1 MKTFKIIET
10 LKKSFIQIKDDTF
23 RYVLIIILA
32 ESMSLLLIKQI
43 ADRVFKI
50 ALFRANIIGITNEN
64 FWELLGSPTSLVFLI
79 MSVLLI
85 AIFILF
91 QLTVIIKFA
100 NRPYENRK
108 LGKNDFIKPLR
119 KIFSSQ
125 ILLILV
131 YIFLIMPNAN
141 IGLTTNITSNVH
153 LPRFVVDAV
162 LENPAGLIAYTSAI
176 VLAFILNIRLFF
188 TPVIFITRDELSF
201 IESAKESWNLTK
213 KRSFKIFQLVT
224 VITLL
229 TSAITIAGVF
239 LLSIPMALVPDTKI
253 QVAKITGALSVSMI
267 FFFLAFTISYSSIFT
282 LQAIVVAYHEILGE
296 KPYLREKNF
305 APKKHHL
312 LVNIVMVVV
321 FIVFGV
327 NVYLN
332 TPSDALTSSTKV
344 VSHRGESVKAIEN
357 TLESLQIAST
367 YKPDY
372 VEMDIQMTQDGHLIV
387 FHDNT
392 LKRLSKQS
400 DNIHLLTLEEIQKV
414 TLVHNGY
421 ESRIPTFDEYVAEAK
436 KLNQPLMVELKTSKY
451 DQDDFIEK
459 MIATLDRYEMRPVTA
474 FQSLDKTAILKLKEL
489 YPDTYTGYILGLN
502 IGGLERLDVDF
513 YSIEDS
519 SISSRTLNDIERY
532 NKDLFVWTVNE
543 EDRMDLYLTMEVT
556 GIITDHVEAAQKVI
570 EDLKAATPFDR
581 IYKDVLSSLK

>member
-64 FWELLGSPTSLVFLI
+64 FWELLGSPTSLIFLI

-108 LGKNDFIKPLR
+108 LGKNDFINPLR

-201 IESAKESWNLTK
+201 IESAKESWALTK

-282 LQAIVVAYHEILGE
+282 LQATVVAYHEILGE

-372 VEMDIQMTQDGHLIV
+372 VEMDIQMTQDGHLVV

-459 MIATLDRYEMRPVTA
+459 MIATLDKYEMRPVTA

-556 GIITDHVEAAQKVI
+556 GIITDHVEAAQNVI

>member
-64 FWELLGSPTSLVFLI
+64 FWELLGSPTSLIFLI

-108 LGKNDFIKPLR
+108 LGKNDFINPLR

-201 IESAKESWNLTK
+201 IESAKESWALTK

-282 LQAIVVAYHEILGE
+282 LQATVVAYHEILGE

-372 VEMDIQMTQDGHLIV
+372 VEMDIQMTQDGHLVV

-459 MIATLDRYEMRPVTA
+459 MIATLDKYEMRPVTA

-532 NKDLFVWTVNE
+532 NKNLFVWTVNE

-556 GIITDHVEAAQKVI
+556 GIITDHVEAAQNVI

>member
-64 FWELLGSPTSLVFLI
+64 FWELLGSPTSLIFLI

-108 LGKNDFIKPLR
+108 LGKNDFINPLR

-201 IESAKESWNLTK
+201 IESAKESWALTK

-282 LQAIVVAYHEILGE
+282 LQATVVAYHEILGE

-372 VEMDIQMTQDGHLIV
+372 VEMDIQMTQDGHLVV

-400 DNIHLLTLEEIQKV
+400 YNIHLLTLEEIQKV

-459 MIATLDRYEMRPVTA
+459 MIATLDKYEMRPVTA

-556 GIITDHVEAAQKVI
+556 GIITDHVEAAQNVI

>member
-64 FWELLGSPTSLVFLI
+64 FWELLGSPTSLIFLI

-108 LGKNDFIKPLR
+108 LGKNDFINPLR

-201 IESAKESWNLTK
+201 IESAKESWALTK

-253 QVAKITGALSVSMI
+253 QLAKITGALSVSMI

-282 LQAIVVAYHEILGE
+282 LQATVVAYHEILGE

-372 VEMDIQMTQDGHLIV
+372 VEMDIQMTQDGHLVV

-459 MIATLDRYEMRPVTA
+459 MIATLDKYEMRPVTA

-556 GIITDHVEAAQKVI
+556 GIITDHVEAAQNVI

>member
-64 FWELLGSPTSLVFLI
+64 FWELLGSPTSLIFLI

-108 LGKNDFIKPLR
+108 LGKNDFINPLR

-201 IESAKESWNLTK
+201 IESAKESWALTK

-282 LQAIVVAYHEILGE
+282 LQATVVAYHEILGE

-372 VEMDIQMTQDGHLIV
+372 VEMDIQMTQDGHLVV

-459 MIATLDRYEMRPVTA
+459 MIATLDKYEMRPVTA

-513 YSIEDS
+513 YSIEYS

-556 GIITDHVEAAQKVI
+556 GIITDHVEAAQNVI

>member
-64 FWELLGSPTSLVFLI
+64 FWELLGSPTSLIFLI

-108 LGKNDFIKPLR
+108 LGKNDFINPLR

-201 IESAKESWNLTK
+201 IESAKESWALTK

-282 LQAIVVAYHEILGE
+282 LQSTVVAYHEILGE

-372 VEMDIQMTQDGHLIV
+372 VEMDIQMTQDGHLVV

-459 MIATLDRYEMRPVTA
+459 MIATLDKYEMRPVTA

-556 GIITDHVEAAQKVI
+556 GIITDHVEAAQNVI
-570 EDLKAATPFDR
+570 ENLKAVTPFDR

>member
-64 FWELLGSPTSLVFLI
+64 FWELLGSPTSLIFLI

-108 LGKNDFIKPLR
+108 LGKNDFINPLR

-201 IESAKESWNLTK
+201 IESAKESWALTK

-282 LQAIVVAYHEILGE
+282 LQSTVVAYHEILGE

-372 VEMDIQMTQDGHLIV
+372 VEMDIQMTQDGHLVV

-459 MIATLDRYEMRPVTA
+459 MIATLDKYEMRPVTA

-556 GIITDHVEAAQKVI
+556 GIITDHVEAAQNVI
-570 EDLKAATPFDR
+570 ENLKAATPFDR

>member
-64 FWELLGSPTSLVFLI
+64 FWELLGSPTSLIFLI

-108 LGKNDFIKPLR
+108 LGKNDFINPLR

-201 IESAKESWNLTK
+201 IESAKESWALTK

-282 LQAIVVAYHEILGE
+282 LQATVVAYHEILGE

-372 VEMDIQMTQDGHLIV
+372 VEMDIQMTQDGHLVV

-459 MIATLDRYEMRPVTA
+459 MIATLDKYEMRPVTA

-556 GIITDHVEAAQKVI
+556 GIITDHVEAAQNVI

-581 IYKDVLSSLK
+581 IYKGVLSSLK

>member
-64 FWELLGSPTSLVFLI
+64 FWELLGSPTSIIFLI

-108 LGKNDFIKPLR
+108 LGKNDFINPLR

-201 IESAKESWNLTK
+201 IESAKESWALTK

-282 LQAIVVAYHEILGE
+282 LQATVVAYHEILGE

-372 VEMDIQMTQDGHLIV
+372 VEMDIQMTQDGHLVV

-451 DQDDFIEK
+451 NQDDFIEK
-459 MIATLDRYEMRPVTA
+459 MIATLDKYEMRPVTA

-556 GIITDHVEAAQKVI
+556 GIITDHVEAAQNVI

>member
-64 FWELLGSPTSLVFLI
+64 FWELLGSPTSLIFLI

-108 LGKNDFIKPLR
+108 LGKNDFINPLR

-201 IESAKESWNLTK
+201 IESAKESWALTK

-282 LQAIVVAYHEILGE
+282 LQATVVAYHEILGE

-357 TLESLQIAST
+357 ILESLQIAST

-372 VEMDIQMTQDGHLIV
+372 VEMDIQMTQDGHLVV

-459 MIATLDRYEMRPVTA
+459 MIATLDKYEMRPVTA

-556 GIITDHVEAAQKVI
+556 GIITDHVEAAQNVI

>member
-64 FWELLGSPTSLVFLI
+64 FWELLGSPTSLIFLI

-108 LGKNDFIKPLR
+108 LGKNDFINPLR

-201 IESAKESWNLTK
+201 IESAKESWALTK

-282 LQAIVVAYHEILGE
+282 LQATVVAYHEILGE

-372 VEMDIQMTQDGHLIV
+372 VEMDIQMTQDGHLVV

-392 LKRLSKQS
+392 LKRLSTQS

-459 MIATLDRYEMRPVTA
+459 MIATLDKYEMRPVTA

-543 EDRMDLYLTMEVT
+543 EVRMDLYLTMEVT
-556 GIITDHVEAAQKVI
+556 GIITDHVEAAQNVI

>member
-64 FWELLGSPTSLVFLI
+64 FWELLGSPTSLIFLI

-108 LGKNDFIKPLR
+108 LGKNDFINPLR

-201 IESAKESWNLTK
+201 IESAKESWALTK

-282 LQAIVVAYHEILGE
+282 LQATVVAYHEILGE

-327 NVYLN
+327 NVYVN

-372 VEMDIQMTQDGHLIV
+372 VEMDIQMTQDGHLVV

-459 MIATLDRYEMRPVTA
+459 MIATLDKYEMRPVTA

-556 GIITDHVEAAQKVI
+556 GIITDHVEAAQNVI

>member
-1 MKTFKIIET
+1 
-10 LKKSFIQIKDDTF
+10 
-23 RYVLIIILA
+23 
-32 ESMSLLLIKQI
+32 
-43 ADRVFKI
+43 
-50 ALFRANIIGITNEN
+50 
-64 FWELLGSPTSLVFLI
+64 
-79 MSVLLI
+79 
-85 AIFILF
+85 
-91 QLTVIIKFA
+91 
-100 NRPYENRK
+100 
-108 LGKNDFIKPLR
+108 
-119 KIFSSQ
+119 
-125 ILLILV
+125 
-131 YIFLIMPNAN
+131 
-141 IGLTTNITSNVH
+141 
-153 LPRFVVDAV
+153 
-162 LENPAGLIAYTSAI
+162 
-176 VLAFILNIRLFF
+176 
-188 TPVIFITRDELSF
+188 
-201 IESAKESWNLTK
+201 
-213 KRSFKIFQLVT
+213 
-224 VITLL
+224 
-229 TSAITIAGVF
+229 
-239 LLSIPMALVPDTKI
+239 
-253 QVAKITGALSVSMI
+253 MI

-282 LQAIVVAYHEILGE
+282 LQATVVAYHEILGE

-327 NVYLN
+327 NVYVN

-372 VEMDIQMTQDGHLIV
+372 VEMDIQMTQDGHLVV

-459 MIATLDRYEMRPVTA
+459 MIATLDKYEMRPVTA

-556 GIITDHVEAAQKVI
+556 GIITDHVEVCTKC
-570 EDLKAATPFDR
+570 
-581 IYKDVLSSLK
+581 Y

>member
-64 FWELLGSPTSLVFLI
+64 FWELLGSPTSIIFLI

-108 LGKNDFIKPLR
+108 LGKNDFINPLR

-201 IESAKESWNLTK
+201 IESAKESWALTK

-282 LQAIVVAYHEILGE
+282 LQATVVAYHEILGE

-372 VEMDIQMTQDGHLIV
+372 VEMDIQMTQDGHLVV

-451 DQDDFIEK
+451 NQDDFIEK
-459 MIATLDRYEMRPVTA
+459 MIATLDKYEMRPVTA

-543 EDRMDLYLTMEVT
+543 EDRMDLYLAMEVT
-556 GIITDHVEAAQKVI
+556 GIITDHVEAAQNVI

>member
-64 FWELLGSPTSLVFLI
+64 FWELLGSPTSLIFLI

-153 LPRFVVDAV
+153 LPRFIVDAV

-201 IESAKESWNLTK
+201 IESAKESWALTK

-267 FFFLAFTISYSSIFT
+267 FFFLAFVISYSSIFT
-282 LQAIVVAYHEILGE
+282 LQATVVAYHEILGE

-372 VEMDIQMTQDGHLIV
+372 VEMDIQMTQDGHLVV

-400 DNIHLLTLEEIQKV
+400 DNIHLLTLEEIQKA

-459 MIATLDRYEMRPVTA
+459 MIATLDKYEMRPVTA

-556 GIITDHVEAAQKVI
+556 GIITDHVEAAQNVI

>member
-64 FWELLGSPTSLVFLI
+64 FWELLGSPTSLIFLI

-108 LGKNDFIKPLR
+108 LGKNDFINPLR

-201 IESAKESWNLTK
+201 IESAKESWALTK

-267 FFFLAFTISYSSIFT
+267 FFFLAFTISYLSIFT
-282 LQAIVVAYHEILGE
+282 LQATVVAYHEILGE

-372 VEMDIQMTQDGHLIV
+372 VEMDIQMTQDGHLVV

-459 MIATLDRYEMRPVTA
+459 MIATLDKYEMRPVTA

-556 GIITDHVEAAQKVI
+556 GIITDHVEAAQNVI

>member
-64 FWELLGSPTSLVFLI
+64 FWELLGSPTSLIFLI

-108 LGKNDFIKPLR
+108 LGKNDFINPLR

-201 IESAKESWNLTK
+201 IESAKESWALTK

-282 LQAIVVAYHEILGE
+282 LQATVVAYHEILGE

-344 VSHRGESVKAIEN
+344 VSHRGKSVKAIEN

-372 VEMDIQMTQDGHLIV
+372 VEMDIQMTQDGHLVV

-459 MIATLDRYEMRPVTA
+459 MIATLDKYEMRPVTA

-556 GIITDHVEAAQKVI
+556 GIITDHVEAAQNVI

>member
-43 ADRVFKI
+43 ANRVFKI

-64 FWELLGSPTSLVFLI
+64 FWELLGSPTSLIFLI

-108 LGKNDFIKPLR
+108 LGKNDFINPLR

-201 IESAKESWNLTK
+201 IESAKESWALTK

-282 LQAIVVAYHEILGE
+282 LQATVVAYHEILGE

-327 NVYLN
+327 NVYVN

-372 VEMDIQMTQDGHLIV
+372 VEMDIQMTQDGHLVV

-459 MIATLDRYEMRPVTA
+459 MIATLDKYEMRPVTA

-556 GIITDHVEAAQKVI
+556 GIITDHVEAAQNVI

>member
-64 FWELLGSPTSLVFLI
+64 FWELLGSPTSLIFLI

-108 LGKNDFIKPLR
+108 LGKNDFINPLR

-201 IESAKESWNLTK
+201 IESAKESWALTK

-282 LQAIVVAYHEILGE
+282 LQATVVAYHEILGE
-296 KPYLREKNF
+296 KTYLREKNF

-372 VEMDIQMTQDGHLIV
+372 VEMDIQMTQDGHLVV

-392 LKRLSKQS
+392 LKRLSKKS

-459 MIATLDRYEMRPVTA
+459 MIATLDKYEMRPVTA

-556 GIITDHVEAAQKVI
+556 GIITDHVEAAQNVI

>member
-64 FWELLGSPTSLVFLI
+64 FWELLGSPTSLIFLI

-108 LGKNDFIKPLR
+108 LGKNDFINPLR

-201 IESAKESWNLTK
+201 IESAKESWALTK

-282 LQAIVVAYHEILGE
+282 LQATVVAYHEILGE

-372 VEMDIQMTQDGHLIV
+372 VEMDIQMTQDGHLVV

-459 MIATLDRYEMRPVTA
+459 MIATLDKYEMRPVTA

-543 EDRMDLYLTMEVT
+543 VDRMDLYLTMEVT
-556 GIITDHVEAAQKVI
+556 GIITDHVEAAQNVI

>member
-64 FWELLGSPTSLVFLI
+64 FWELLGSPTSLIFLI

-108 LGKNDFIKPLR
+108 LGKNDFINPLR

-176 VLAFILNIRLFF
+176 VLAFIFNIRLFF

-201 IESAKESWNLTK
+201 IESAKESWALTK

-282 LQAIVVAYHEILGE
+282 LQATVVAYHEILGE

-372 VEMDIQMTQDGHLIV
+372 VEMDIQMTQDGHLVV

-459 MIATLDRYEMRPVTA
+459 MIATLDKYEMRPVTA

-556 GIITDHVEAAQKVI
+556 GIITDHVEAAQNVI

>member
-64 FWELLGSPTSLVFLI
+64 FWELLGSPTSLIFLI

-108 LGKNDFIKPLR
+108 LGKNDFINPLR

-201 IESAKESWNLTK
+201 IESAKESWALTK

-282 LQAIVVAYHEILGE
+282 LQATVVAYHEILGE

-372 VEMDIQMTQDGHLIV
+372 VEMDIQMTQDGHLVV

-459 MIATLDRYEMRPVTA
+459 MIATLDKYEMRPVTA

-556 GIITDHVEAAQKVI
+556 GIITDHVEAAQNVI
-570 EDLKAATPFDR
+570 ENLKAATPFDR

>member
-64 FWELLGSPTSLVFLI
+64 FWELLGSPTSLIFLI

-108 LGKNDFIKPLR
+108 LGKNDFINPLR

-153 LPRFVVDAV
+153 LPRFVVDAA

-201 IESAKESWNLTK
+201 IESAKESWALTK

-282 LQAIVVAYHEILGE
+282 LQATVVAYHEILGE

-372 VEMDIQMTQDGHLIV
+372 VEMDIQMTQDGHLVV

-459 MIATLDRYEMRPVTA
+459 MIATLDKYEMRPVTA

-556 GIITDHVEAAQKVI
+556 GIITDHVEAAQNVI

>member
-64 FWELLGSPTSLVFLI
+64 FWELLGSPTSLIFLI

-100 NRPYENRK
+100 NRPYENQK
-108 LGKNDFIKPLR
+108 LGKNDFINPLR

-201 IESAKESWNLTK
+201 IESAKESWALTK

-282 LQAIVVAYHEILGE
+282 LQATVVAYHEILGE

-372 VEMDIQMTQDGHLIV
+372 VEMDIQMTQDGHLVV

-459 MIATLDRYEMRPVTA
+459 MIATLDKYEMRPVTA

-556 GIITDHVEAAQKVI
+556 GIITDHVEAAQNVI

>member
-64 FWELLGSPTSLVFLI
+64 FWELLGSPTSLLFLVI
-79 MSVLLI
+79 SVLLI

-162 LENPAGLIAYTSAI
+162 LENPAGLIAYTSLI

-201 IESAKESWNLTK
+201 IESAKESWALTK

-282 LQAIVVAYHEILGE
+282 LQATVVAYHEILGE

-321 FIVFGV
+321 FILFGV

-372 VEMDIQMTQDGHLIV
+372 VEMDIQMTQDGHLVV

-459 MIATLDRYEMRPVTA
+459 MIATLDKYEMRPVTA

-556 GIITDHVEAAQKVI
+556 GIITDHVEVAQKVI

>member
-64 FWELLGSPTSLVFLI
+64 FWELLGSPTSLIFLI

-108 LGKNDFIKPLR
+108 LGKNDFINPLR

-201 IESAKESWNLTK
+201 IESAKESWALTK

-282 LQAIVVAYHEILGE
+282 LQATVVAYHEILGE

-372 VEMDIQMTQDGHLIV
+372 VEMDIQMTQDGHLVV

-436 KLNQPLMVELKTSKY
+436 NLTNRLWLNLKPQSM
-451 DQDDFIEK
+451 IK
-459 MIATLDRYEMRPVTA
+459 MTL
-474 FQSLDKTAILKLKEL
+474 
-489 YPDTYTGYILGLN
+489 
-502 IGGLERLDVDF
+502 
-513 YSIEDS
+513 
-519 SISSRTLNDIERY
+519 SR
-532 NKDLFVWTVNE
+532 K
-543 EDRMDLYLTMEVT
+543 
-556 GIITDHVEAAQKVI
+556 
-570 EDLKAATPFDR
+570 
-581 IYKDVLSSLK
+581 

>member
-64 FWELLGSPTSLVFLI
+64 FWELLGSPTSLIFLI

-108 LGKNDFIKPLR
+108 LGKNDFINPLR

-201 IESAKESWNLTK
+201 IESAKESWALTK

-282 LQAIVVAYHEILGE
+282 LQATVVAYHDILGE

-372 VEMDIQMTQDGHLIV
+372 VEMDIQMTQDGHLVV

-459 MIATLDRYEMRPVTA
+459 MIATLDKYEMRPVTA

-556 GIITDHVEAAQKVI
+556 GIITDHVEAAQNVI

>member
-23 RYVLIIILA
+23 RYALIIILA

-64 FWELLGSPTSLVFLI
+64 FWELLGSPTSLIFLI

-153 LPRFVVDAV
+153 LPRFIVDAV

-201 IESAKESWNLTK
+201 IESAKESWALTK

-253 QVAKITGALSVSMI
+253 QIAKITGALSVSMI
-267 FFFLAFTISYSSIFT
+267 FFFLAFVISYSSIFT
-282 LQAIVVAYHEILGE
+282 LQATVVAYHEILGE

-372 VEMDIQMTQDGHLIV
+372 VEMDIQMTQDGHLVV

-400 DNIHLLTLEEIQKV
+400 DNIHLLTLEEIQKA

-459 MIATLDRYEMRPVTA
+459 MIATLDKYEMRPVTA

-556 GIITDHVEAAQKVI
+556 GIITDHVEAAQNVI

>member
-43 ADRVFKI
+43 ANRVFKI

-64 FWELLGSPTSLVFLI
+64 FWELLGSPTSLIFLI

-108 LGKNDFIKPLR
+108 LGKNDFINPLR

-201 IESAKESWNLTK
+201 IESAKESWALTK

-282 LQAIVVAYHEILGE
+282 LQATVVAYHEILGE

-372 VEMDIQMTQDGHLIV
+372 VEMDIQMTQDGHLVV

-459 MIATLDRYEMRPVTA
+459 MIATLDKYEMRPVTA

-556 GIITDHVEAAQKVI
+556 GIITDHVEAAQNVI

>member
-64 FWELLGSPTSLVFLI
+64 FWELLGSPTSLIFLI

-201 IESAKESWNLTK
+201 IESAKESWALTK

-267 FFFLAFTISYSSIFT
+267 FFFLAFVISYSSIFT
-282 LQAIVVAYHEILGE
+282 LQATVVAYHEILGE

-372 VEMDIQMTQDGHLIV
+372 VEMDIQMTQDGHLVV

-400 DNIHLLTLEEIQKV
+400 DNIHLLTLEEIQKA

-459 MIATLDRYEMRPVTA
+459 MIATLDKYEMRPVTA

-556 GIITDHVEAAQKVI
+556 GIITDHVEAAQNVI

>member
-64 FWELLGSPTSLVFLI
+64 FWELLGSPTSLIFLI

-108 LGKNDFIKPLR
+108 LGKNDFINPLR

-201 IESAKESWNLTK
+201 IESAKESWALTK

-282 LQAIVVAYHEILGE
+282 LQATVVAYHEILGE

-372 VEMDIQMTQDGHLIV
+372 VEMDIQMTQDGHLVV

-451 DQDDFIEK
+451 DQNDFIEK
-459 MIATLDRYEMRPVTA
+459 MIATLDKYEMRPVTA

-556 GIITDHVEAAQKVI
+556 GIITDHVEAAQNVI

>member
-64 FWELLGSPTSLVFLI
+64 FWELLGSPTSLIFLI

-108 LGKNDFIKPLR
+108 LGKNDFINPLR

-201 IESAKESWNLTK
+201 IESAKESWALTK

-282 LQAIVVAYHEILGE
+282 LQATVVAYHEILGE

-344 VSHRGESVKAIEN
+344 VPHRGESVKAIEN

-372 VEMDIQMTQDGHLIV
+372 VEMDIQMTQDGHLVV

-459 MIATLDRYEMRPVTA
+459 MIATLDKYEMRPVTA

-556 GIITDHVEAAQKVI
+556 GIITDHVEAAQNVI

>member
-1 MKTFKIIET
+1 MKTFEIIET

-64 FWELLGSPTSLVFLI
+64 FWELLGSPTSLIFLI

-108 LGKNDFIKPLR
+108 LGKNDFINPLR

-201 IESAKESWNLTK
+201 IESAKESWALTK

-282 LQAIVVAYHEILGE
+282 LQATVVAYHEILGE

-372 VEMDIQMTQDGHLIV
+372 VEMDIQMTQDGHLVV

-459 MIATLDRYEMRPVTA
+459 MIATLDKYEMRPVTA

-556 GIITDHVEAAQKVI
+556 GIITDHVEAAQNVI

>member
-64 FWELLGSPTSLVFLI
+64 FWELLGSPTSLIFLI

-108 LGKNDFIKPLR
+108 LGKNDFINPLR

-201 IESAKESWNLTK
+201 IESAKESWALTK

-239 LLSIPMALVPDTKI
+239 LLSIPIALVPDTKI

-282 LQAIVVAYHEILGE
+282 LQATVVAYHEILGE

-372 VEMDIQMTQDGHLIV
+372 VEMDIQMTQDGHLVV

-459 MIATLDRYEMRPVTA
+459 MIATLDKYEMRPVTA

-556 GIITDHVEAAQKVI
+556 GIITDHVEAAQNVI

>member
-64 FWELLGSPTSLVFLI
+64 FWELLGSPTSLIFLI

-108 LGKNDFIKPLR
+108 LGKNDFINPLR

-201 IESAKESWNLTK
+201 IESAKESWALTK

-282 LQAIVVAYHEILGE
+282 LQATVVAYHEILGE

-372 VEMDIQMTQDGHLIV
+372 VEMDIQMTQDGHLVV

-400 DNIHLLTLEEIQKV
+400 DNIHLLTLEEIQKA

-459 MIATLDRYEMRPVTA
+459 MIATLDKYEMRPVTA

-556 GIITDHVEAAQKVI
+556 GIITDHVEAAQNVI

>member
-1 MKTFKIIET
+1 
-10 LKKSFIQIKDDTF
+10 
-23 RYVLIIILA
+23 
-32 ESMSLLLIKQI
+32 
-43 ADRVFKI
+43 
-50 ALFRANIIGITNEN
+50 
-64 FWELLGSPTSLVFLI
+64 

-153 LPRFVVDAV
+153 LPRFIVDAV

-201 IESAKESWNLTK
+201 IESAKESWALTK

-267 FFFLAFTISYSSIFT
+267 FFFLAFVISYSSIFT
-282 LQAIVVAYHEILGE
+282 LQATVVAYHEILGE

-372 VEMDIQMTQDGHLIV
+372 VEMDIQMTQDGHLVV

-400 DNIHLLTLEEIQKV
+400 DNIHLLTLEEIQKA

-459 MIATLDRYEMRPVTA
+459 MIATLDKYEMRPVTA

-556 GIITDHVEAAQKVI
+556 GIITDHVEAAQNVI